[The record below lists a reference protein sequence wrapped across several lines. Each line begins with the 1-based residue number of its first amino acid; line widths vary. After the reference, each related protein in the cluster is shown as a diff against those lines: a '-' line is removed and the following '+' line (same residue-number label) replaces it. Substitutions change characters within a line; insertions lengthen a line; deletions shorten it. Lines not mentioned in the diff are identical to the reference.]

1 MRGSTFY
8 QYRHKCQRGLQIFI
22 IPCAE
27 YPPEAIYLSFWMILG
42 LGAGQW
48 VVHIRTHAAIC
59 RACLRSLKL
68 VLQCRSEL
76 PAR

>member
-27 YPPEAIYLSFWMILG
+27 YPPEATYLSFWMILG
-42 LGAGQW
+42 LEAGQ
-48 VVHIRTHAAIC
+48 
-59 RACLRSLKL
+59 
-68 VLQCRSEL
+68 
-76 PAR
+76 